1 MSRGFDGPEIDDFQN
16 PERDASHG
24 PESNRRAGWD
34 TVRRLE
40 RIHREEERT
49 DQRDQE
55 ARGTSGGNRPPLPR
69 EERVPLALART
80 NRTNYVHRNRTYQL
94 RDSELH
100 ALTEV
105 GKFRVVAVHDL
116 AQFAY
121 NGDSSRMQ
129 GDLANLSR
137 QGLVKQTSIMD
148 SDLSPVRA
156 VTLTKEGH
164 RALSYSRSLRLD
176 QATYH
181 GLKKPKEAFHDAE
194 LYRLNQKLTH
204 EIEGRG
210 GKVVRVK
217 LDYEI
222 KRDLYADLA
231 RTWQDKNKCPST
243 VKAAVARRH
252 GLKPVT

>member
-1 MSRGFDGPEIDDFQN
+1 QN
-16 PERDASHG
+16 SERDANRSLK
-24 PESNRRAGWD
+24 SNSRAGWD

-40 RIHREEERT
+40 RIRGEEERA

-55 ARGTSGGNRPPLPR
+55 ARGTSGSNRSPLPR
-69 EERVPLALART
+69 EERVRLVLART
-80 NRTNYVHRNRTYQL
+80 SRTNYVDHNRPYQL

-148 SDLSPVRA
+148 SDLSP
-156 VTLTKEGH
+156 G
-164 RALSYSRSLRLD
+164 SRRDAHQGRPSGSLL
-176 QATYH
+176 Q
-181 GLKKPKEAFHDAE
+181 
-194 LYRLNQKLTH
+194 Q
-204 EIEGRG
+204 I
-210 GKVVRVK
+210 
-217 LDYEI
+217 
-222 KRDLYADLA
+222 
-231 RTWQDKNKCPST
+231 PSS
-243 VKAAVARRH
+243 
-252 GLKPVT
+252 